1 MNLIKHYKNGMNDM
15 DISHLNPNK
24 INGYKIPFNVRGGG
38 CGRMTHHCPMG
49 YLGGT
54 VAALMVS
61 YAIQEI
67 PIKIMF

>member
-1 MNLIKHYKNGMNDM
+1 MNLLKHYKNGMNDM

-24 INGYKIPFNVRGGG
+24 ING